1 MRQVFCQTAICQ
13 LAVVFL
19 AGLANNRK
27 MANQVRRLRKD
38 RDITLE
44 ALAELTGISV
54 SYLSRIESNKR
65 GLSLENVVVIARAL
79 GVEPEEVSDEF
90 DIADLEAAK
99 SLAVFPNKRGE
110 AGDIPNF
117 TIHAGMG
124 PGGALSVMQN
134 EDGDVYADQSDGFWS
149 FPDAVKAGW
158 RNMAKIYA
166 MPVTGD
172 SMEPT
177 LPGGSFV
184 FVDTTH
190 TVPSPEDIYAL
201 DYGDGLMVKR
211 VKLIPRSE
219 KIRIISDNDRYGADE
234 LHRSEVRV
242 YGRVVAWFQW
252 RG

>member
-1 MRQVFCQTAICQ
+1 MC
-13 LAVVFL
+13 
-19 AGLANNRK
+19 GLANNVA
-27 MANQVRRLRKD
+27 MANQVRRLRKE

-44 ALAELTGISV
+44 ELAGMTDISV
-54 SYLSRIESNKR
+54 SHLSRIESNLR
-65 GLSLENVVVIARAL
+65 RLTLQNVISIARAL

-90 DIADLEAAK
+90 DHADLEAAK
-99 SLAVFPNKRGE
+99 SLAVFPNKKGGV
-110 AGDIPNF
+110 GDIPNF

-124 PGGALSVMQN
+124 PGGALSVLAN
-134 EDGDVYADQSDGFWS
+134 DDGEVYSEHSDGFWS

-158 RNMAKIYA
+158 RNMSRIYA

-184 FVDTTH
+184 FVDTSH
-190 TVPSPEDIYAL
+190 IIPSPEDIYAV

-211 VKLIPRSE
+211 VKLVPRTD
-219 KIRIISDNDRYGADE
+219 KVLIISDNERYGTDE
-234 LHRSEVRV
+234 LLRAEVRV

>member
-1 MRQVFCQTAICQ
+1 MC
-13 LAVVFL
+13 
-19 AGLANNRK
+19 GLANNVA

-44 ALAELTGISV
+44 DLAGLTEISV
-54 SYLSRIESNKR
+54 SHLSRIESNLR
-65 GLSLENVVVIARAL
+65 RLTLQNVISIARAL

-90 DIADLEAAK
+90 DQADLEAAK
-99 SLAVFPNKRGE
+99 SLAVFPNKKGE
-110 AGDIPNF
+110 VGDIPNF

-124 PGGALSVMQN
+124 PGGALSVLAN
-134 EDGDVYADQSDGFWS
+134 DDGEIYSEHSDGFWS
-149 FPDAVKAGW
+149 FPAAVKAGW
-158 RNMAKIYA
+158 RNMSRIYA

-184 FVDTTH
+184 FVDTSH
-190 TVPSPEDIYAL
+190 IIPSPEDIYAV

-211 VKLIPRSE
+211 VKLIPRTD
-219 KIRIISDNDRYGADE
+219 KILIISDNERYGTDE
-234 LHRSEVRV
+234 LLRAEVRV